1 LLRAKS
7 GEEECWR
14 CLRQPLDEDGTSVLP
29 DLEPHAVALAKHL
42 RCAADIRERDAEI
55 TPDVAQF
62 EFVEAIFVA
71 LVGMV
76 HRGPCAFLVQE
87 GVPRIYEV
95 RLIYTSVAASDDQ
108 IVHVSEAQ

>member
-1 LLRAKS
+1 MLRAKS

-14 CLRQPLDEDGTSVLP
+14 CLCQPLDEDGFSVLP

-62 EFVEAIFVA
+62 EFIEAIFVA

-76 HRGPCAFLVQE
+76 HRGPRVFLVGE
-87 GVPRIYEV
+87 GV
-95 RLIYTSVAASDDQ
+95 S
-108 IVHVSEAQ
+108 